1 MSFFKDLFQ
10 KHKDAKYG
18 KGHKLGTAQENETN
32 NSNRNIN
39 PKENRPST
47 SQHLTQNEAS
57 KKAAEAALAR
67 QSKIIIIIIIVKRV
81 ARIKFNFYS

>member
-67 QSKIIIIIIIVKRV
+67 QSKIII
-81 ARIKFNFYS
+81 RILGRFEIFNFRNYLFP